1 MPTSP
6 SSTSVG
12 SGRAAAGG
20 KSPVKGASG
29 VRQRKPTGGG
39 AGGAAPRVGSAGAA
53 TSWRFFTEDS
63 PGFKVEPV
71 PVLVMSIIYIVA
83 IFLLHLWGKYSRG

>member
-1 MPTSP
+1 MITAIFTLYNKLFNLFQPTSP

-71 PVLVMSIIYIVA
+71 PVLVMRS
-83 IFLLHLWGKYSRG
+83 